1 MTAETLSW
9 LDGFEDDLV
18 IPAGHPGFWTSL
30 RACFSKLLLILRA
43 I

>member
-1 MTAETLSW
+1 MTVETLSSP
-9 LDGFEDDLV
+9 DGSEDDLF

-30 RACFSKLLLILRA
+30 RACFSKLLLILSA